1 MSSGAVSQIWKSV
14 GFRMML
20 WYSAIFALSSFS
32 VFLIAFFILS
42 SWLEDQDRTLIRSKL
57 QEYVA
62 IYQED
67 GLASLHEAVERDGGK
82 RNPFFLRIAEP
93 GNQTLLMHIPE
104 NFYDDDG
111 SAVFNQKDLEQD
123 TRTKPWIS
131 IQTMKEEDDL
141 VDVASAVL
149 PDNVLIQVGKSN
161 EERQDTLEHFLNLLI
176 GIFLAVLT
184 TGLLAGAFLTYR
196 LLHPIR
202 QIIATTRSIIGT
214 GNVQQRVPLQRST
227 GELQELVR
235 LFNSMLDKIE
245 TLISGMRESLDN
257 VAHELKTPLS
267 RMRGSAET
275 ALQRHNNHKEA
286 LADCLEES
294 EHITSMLNTLM
305 DISEA
310 ETGMIRLSL
319 QELDGSLLLEDIA
332 DLYRYIAE
340 EKKIHISTEIPPQL
354 VLKADRDRFQQAI
367 ANLLD
372 NAIKYTPEGGTVS
385 LRAEQKD
392 NQLVVSVADSGI
404 GIAPEELT
412 RIWDRLYRSDK
423 SRSQRGLGLG
433 LSFVRAIIAAHKGS
447 VEVTSRPG
455 QGSVFRVS
463 LPADPA
469 PIPISQKQNV

>member
-1 MSSGAVSQIWKSV
+1 MSTGAISQIWKSV

-32 VFLIAFFILS
+32 VFLIAFFMLS
-42 SWLEDQDRTLIRSKL
+42 SWLEEQDKTLIHSKL

-62 IYQED
+62 VYEKN
-67 GLASLHEAVERDGGK
+67 GLASLQEALERDGGE
-82 RNPFFLRIAEP
+82 RNPFFLRVAGSE
-93 GNQTLLMHIPE
+93 NQTLLMHIPE
-104 NFYDDDG
+104 NFHDDDG
-111 SAVFNQKDLEQD
+111 SAIFSQKELEQD
-123 TRTKPWIS
+123 TRAKPWIS
-131 IQTMKEEDDL
+131 IHTIKEEDDL
-141 VDVASAVL
+141 VDVASRVL
-149 PDNVLIQVGKSN
+149 PGSALIQVGKSN
-161 EERQDTLEHFLNLLI
+161 EDRQDTLEHFLNVLI

-184 TGLLAGAFLTYR
+184 TGLLAGTFLTYR

-214 GNVQQRVPLQRST
+214 GNVQQRVPLHRPT

-245 TLISGMRESLDN
+245 TLIGGMRESLDN

-267 RMRGSAET
+267 RMRGSAEA

-294 EHITSMLNTLM
+294 EHMTSMLNTLM

-340 EKKIHISTEIPPQL
+340 EKKIHISTEIPAKL
-354 VLKADRDRFQQAI
+354 VLKVDRDRFQQAI

-372 NAIKYTPEGGTVS
+372 NAIKYTPEGGTVY

-392 NQLVVSVADSGI
+392 SVLVVSVADNGI

-412 RIWDRLYRSDK
+412 KIWDRLYRSDK

-433 LSFVRAIIAAHKGS
+433 LSFVRAIIEAHNGS
-447 VEVTSRPG
+447 VEVSSRPG
-455 QGSVFRVS
+455 QGSIFRVS
-463 LPADPA
+463 LPAGSA
-469 PIPISQKQNV
+469 PIPALQKQQI